1 MCLKVVT
8 LSLNYRLDGAHR
20 VSASPINSLSFW
32 CKSNCFYRNII
43 NKCPDPLYRVL
54 PRHELF
60 YSATLNGFK
69 MKNLHTLNY
78 PACAHARYFAECTA
92 PAAPW
97 SAPSFGGCN
106 ALLVSRD
113 GSPPH
118 PHPPTEEAGVV
129 VDVWID
135 RWFQAS
141 EERECWDLDGWWQEG
156 CGDGWTRER
165 WKEINERA
173 GVRV

>member
-20 VSASPINSLSFW
+20 VSASPINSYSDVNQIAFIETSSTSALIHFFPHTSQL
-32 CKSNCFYRNII
+32 RQHLH
-43 NKCPDPLYRVL
+43 PLYRVL

-141 EERECWDLDGWWQEG
+141 EEREC
-156 CGDGWTRER
+156 
-165 WKEINERA
+165 
-173 GVRV
+173 